1 MHSILFEFAI
11 AITMTSVFV
20 VMFWAVQVGG
30 AATAA
35 ARAKA
40 GPYAC
45 GTSGSIQRLQ
55 PGY

>member
-1 MHSILFEFAI
+1 MHSILFKFAI

-40 GPYAC
+40 GPYAAV
-45 GTSGSIQRLQ
+45 TSGSIQRLQ
-55 PGY
+55 PVY

>member
-1 MHSILFEFAI
+1 MDNVRFFAI
-11 AITMTSVFV
+11 AVAMTSVFV

-40 GPYAC
+40 GPYATV
-45 GTSGSIQRLQ
+45 TSGSTQRLQ
-55 PGY
+55 PVY